1 MSSAHISLSVPV
13 NASAETVFAKFT
25 DWPSQGEWMFGTHVH
40 TTAAGTEG
48 WGRGVGAEISAF
60 TGFLKIGFW
69 DTMKITQ
76 WQSPVRVDVLHT
88 GKVVRGTGTMI
99 VEPRS
104 ESTSTFIWSEDLELP
119 LGAVGAFGFAIV
131 KPLFVA
137 GIRHSLTNFARWVEA
152 TS

>member
-1 MSSAHISLSVPV
+1 MSSAHISLSIPV
-13 NASAETVFAKFT
+13 AADVETVFAKFT
-25 DWPSQGEWMFGTHVH
+25 DWPAQGEWMFQTHVH

-60 TGFLKIGFW
+60 TGFGKLGFW

-76 WQSPVRVDVLHT
+76 WEAPTRVDVLHT

-99 VEPRS
+99 VESVTPT
-104 ESTSTFIWSEDLELP
+104 TSTFIWSEDLELP
-119 LGAVGAFGFAIV
+119 LGAFGAFGFAIV
-131 KPLFVA
+131 RPLFVA
-137 GIRHSLTNFARWVEA
+137 GVRHSLTQFAQWVEA